1 MKIKLLI
8 CSLLSLLLLPACGRR
23 ISVTNNTFADY
34 QAIPAGFAMG
44 SAFFVEPLNHKNKLF
59 AKEIQHKIG
68 TLLREAGF
76 IVTAAQHA
84 DYSISCTIDMVS
96 STITVQVP
104 RYIPGE
110 KITTQG
116 CVHTND
122 DDDQIYTE
130 TKETAGTVIY
140 TPEERTVFK
149 HKLQMNV
156 YQASNESEQ
165 KKELVWQATA
175 NTSGDDN
182 DQRDLIDY
190 LLVSVFKY
198 FGKNTKKSVNTDVS
212 ERSKEIK
219 KLKK

>member
-1 MKIKLLI
+1 MKSFKIFTVIL
-8 CSLLSLLLLPACGRR
+8 CSLLLPACGRR
-23 ISVTNNTFADY
+23 ISVTNNSFADY
-34 QAIPAGFAMG
+34 QAIPAGFALG
-44 SAFFVEPLNHKNKLF
+44 SAFYVEPIKHKNKLF

-68 TLLREAGF
+68 TVLREAGF
-76 IVTAAQHA
+76 IVTAEQHA
-84 DYSISCTIDMVS
+84 DYRISCTIDMMS

-116 CVHTND
+116 CVHTSD

-140 TPEERTVFK
+140 TPEERTIFK

-156 YQASNESEQ
+156 YQANNEPELE
-165 KKELVWQATA
+165 KELVWQATA
-175 NTSGDDN
+175 NTNGDDS
-182 DQRDLIDY
+182 DQRDIIDY

-198 FGKNTKKSVNTDVS
+198 FGKNTKKSVETNVKES
-212 ERSKEIK
+212 SREIK
-219 KLKK
+219 RIRK